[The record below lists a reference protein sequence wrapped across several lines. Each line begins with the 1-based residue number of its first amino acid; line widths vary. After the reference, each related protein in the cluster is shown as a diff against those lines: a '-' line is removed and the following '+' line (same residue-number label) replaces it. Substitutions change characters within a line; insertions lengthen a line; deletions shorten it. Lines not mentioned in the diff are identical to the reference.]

1 MAPKRATCG
10 ALVRPPVSPKQ
21 RIQLGLHCVLGA
33 PKAAICLYTHPF
45 RYSRHVGA
53 GRGPLLADPP
63 TPLGLRPSA
72 YGPLVPGNSGGC
84 LEGRRTRA
92 SVAPTSEK
100 PLLTVLRTGSVIWV
114 ESRVRAGKGRPHGLI
129 PLRRIEA
136 PAAAERPLLSLGGR
150 GTLLRDHDRREL
162 NAGGEPTPRIACRL
176 FHESEDLL
184 HRRQVRKDQRH
195 LRQAVQ
201 HFRARI
207 GDGDGASA
215 QGECR
220 LTERL
225 NRELHDVGGDGG
237 DAVRDR
243 LEVHLDDG
251 IARGRSPAVEA
262 RIGHVAVDLHDG
274 RHDDGQVRPA
284 AADGLGGA
292 QRLDGTEGENH
303 YSALGPEEFLEVFG
317 REVRL
322 ELGEVDAA
330 LVEGLELGDLFACR
344 FGGCVFNGGIAPFTM
359 VHAQGGPSLGRR
371 AERVSV
377 HDPAPGPRGRQG
389 RRLAPMTTARY
400 VITRSVND
408 MAARP
413 RHGRAWRVLG
423 WLDVRDGAAAKAAAA
438 LLALD
443 TRGERPIDLHLDS
456 PDR

>member
-1 MAPKRATCG
+1 MAPKRAACG

-33 PKAAICLYTHPF
+33 PKAAICLYRHPF

-53 GRGPLLADPP
+53 GRAHSWP
-63 TPLGLRPSA
+63 TRRLPSA

-207 GDGDGASA
+207 GHGA
-215 QGECR
+215 
-220 LTERL
+220 
-225 NRELHDVGGDGG
+225 
-237 DAVRDR
+237 
-243 LEVHLDDG
+243 
-251 IARGRSPAVEA
+251 RSS
-262 RIGHVAVDLHDG
+262 
-274 RHDDGQVRPA
+274 
-284 AADGLGGA
+284 
-292 QRLDGTEGENH
+292 T
-303 YSALGPEEFLEVFG
+303 
-317 REVRL
+317 
-322 ELGEVDAA
+322 
-330 LVEGLELGDLFACR
+330 LVPCTTLW
-344 FGGCVFNGGIAPFTM
+344 
-359 VHAQGGPSLGRR
+359 
-371 AERVSV
+371 SV
-377 HDPAPGPRGRQG
+377 
-389 RRLAPMTTARY
+389 
-400 VITRSVND
+400 
-408 MAARP
+408 
-413 RHGRAWRVLG
+413 
-423 WLDVRDGAAAKAAAA
+423 
-438 LLALD
+438 
-443 TRGERPIDLHLDS
+443 
-456 PDR
+456 